1 MQNLDFFTYNTRK
14 TQDLY
19 FPYSTATKTLGA
31 YMPYGWPILMVG
43 YLQDPTVYIYERSV
57 KSVTDALSA
66 TGGLAGVI
74 NLVCLSIGSLI

>member
-1 MQNLDFFTYNTRK
+1 
-14 TQDLY
+14 
-19 FPYSTATKTLGA
+19 
-31 YMPYGWPILMVG
+31 MPYGWPILMVG